1 MNIRGLFP
9 FLQSFTVITTT
20 WAMVGHN
27 DFYYKFKN
35 YDTIPAPSG
44 VEKILPICALLAIF
58 FCLCGSLPKKSF
70 YCYLIAGLLT
80 LAHQIMIV
88 IQYEKTKNKGRLVV
102 ANGFMDESGYGVRP
116 RFWFGWFGGITNLV
130 TFGLLFKESRRDYD
144 SNMYNYY

>member
-20 WAMVGHN
+20 WAMVGHH
-27 DFYYKFKN
+27 DFYFEFKN
-35 YDTIPAPSG
+35 YHTILTPSG

-80 LAHQIMIV
+80 LAHQVMVV
-88 IQYEKTKNKGRLVV
+88 IKFEKNRNAPKTFPQ
-102 ANGFMDESGYGVRP
+102 NGFMDE
-116 RFWFGWFGGITNLV
+116 F
-130 TFGLLFKESRRDYD
+130 
-144 SNMYNYY
+144 